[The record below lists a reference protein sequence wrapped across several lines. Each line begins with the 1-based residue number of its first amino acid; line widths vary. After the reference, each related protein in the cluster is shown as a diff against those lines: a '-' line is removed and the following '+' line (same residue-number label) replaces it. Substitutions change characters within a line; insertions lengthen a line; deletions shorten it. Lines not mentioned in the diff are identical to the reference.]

1 MNLACGPFIA
11 MNSGR
16 WVISE
21 IHSMTWSK
29 ISNEYEL
36 SEIINIFGSIV
47 SLATIFFLPKIS
59 LYLFCSYAYKV
70 NFAGLLHG

>member
-1 MNLACGPFIA
+1 MGEV
-11 MNSGR
+11 SGDADAL
-16 WVISE
+16 E
-21 IHSMTWSK
+21 EK

-36 SEIINIFGSIV
+36 SEIISIFGSIV